1 MSAAHPATAPPAPA
15 CYLPSLQQ
23 NAPAI
28 PAIALSTKLGH
39 KTTHVVT
46 EELKTGSLGA
56 RSWMSAGLG
65 PAGIRGHGP
74 PATWQNADGET
85 TTGRRSEHP
94 GGPGAADRGGRGAGR
109 AGPFGL
115 QRPGE
120 RRPGQRQ
127 PG

>member
-46 EELKTGSLGA
+46 EELKTGSL
-56 RSWMSAGLG
+56 AGL
-65 PAGIRGHGP
+65 
-74 PATWQNADGET
+74 TVC
-85 TTGRRSEHP
+85 
-94 GGPGAADRGGRGAGR
+94 GR
-109 AGPFGL
+109 AGLRHAGGDRVRRREMRVIADPHL
-115 QRPGE
+115 AAVRDELPQRPE
-120 RRPGQRQ
+120 CCAEC
-127 PG
+127 